1 MPSEDGLF
9 GLFSKIYESQREV
22 EMSVDGYLGKC
33 ADDPDMVAGAAERL
47 LKAIGEPKMVDTSLD
62 QRLGRIFMN
71 RTIKV
76 YPAFADFFGMEET
89 IERIVGFFRHAAQGL
104 EERKQVL
111 YLLGPV
117 GGGKSSLAE
126 RLKLLMEK
134 CPVYVLKAG
143 NDVSPVFESP
153 LGLFDPNTMSE
164 ALQKRYG
171 IPPRRL
177 PGVMSPWAAKRL
189 SEFGGDI
196 SKFSVVR
203 LMPSRLRQICIA
215 KTEPGDDNNQ
225 DISTL
230 VGKVDIRKLEF
241 FSQNDPDAYS
251 YSGGLNRTTQG
262 ILEFVEMFKAPIK
275 MLHPLLTAT
284 QESNYGGTENI
295 GGIPYQG
302 IILAHSNEAEWQ
314 TFKNNKN
321 NEAFIDRVSVVKVPY
336 CLRVVEE
343 RKIYEKLLETSE
355 LATAPCA
362 PGTLEMLARFSVL
375 SRLKPHENSN
385 LYSKMRAYDGESLK
399 DTDPRTK
406 SVQEY
411 RDAAGV
417 DEGMDGI
424 STRFAFKVLSSTF
437 NFDTLEVAADPVHL
451 MYVMEQAIWREQ
463 FPEETEKK
471 YLNFIKSEL
480 APRYAEF
487 IGNEIQKAYLESYG
501 DYGQNLFDR
510 YVAYADAW
518 IEDQDYKDAD
528 TGQLMNRE
536 LLNQELSKI
545 EKPAGIAN
553 PKDFRNEVVKFAL
566 RARANN
572 SGRNPSWTS
581 YEKLREVIERR
592 MFSQVEDLLPVISF
606 GSKKDSDT
614 EKKHTEFLTRMVS
627 RGYTERQVRRLVEW
641 YMRVNKA
648 G

>member
-1 MPSEDGLF
+1 MPSDNGLF
-9 GLFSKIYESQREV
+9 GLYSKIYENQREV

-33 ADDPDMVAGAAERL
+33 ADDPEMMAGAAERL
-47 LKAIGEPKMVDTSLD
+47 LQAIGEPKMVDTSLD

-76 YPAFADFFGMEET
+76 YPAFSDFFGMEET

-143 NDVSPVFESP
+143 NEISPVFESP
-153 LGLFDPNTMSE
+153 LGLFDPNTMGE

-171 IPPRRL
+171 IPTRRL

-189 SEFGGDI
+189 NEFGGDI
-196 SKFSVVR
+196 SKFTVVR

-355 LATAPCA
+355 LSTAACA

-385 LYSKMRAYDGESLK
+385 LYSKMRAYDGDSLK

-606 GSKKDSDT
+606 GSKKDSET